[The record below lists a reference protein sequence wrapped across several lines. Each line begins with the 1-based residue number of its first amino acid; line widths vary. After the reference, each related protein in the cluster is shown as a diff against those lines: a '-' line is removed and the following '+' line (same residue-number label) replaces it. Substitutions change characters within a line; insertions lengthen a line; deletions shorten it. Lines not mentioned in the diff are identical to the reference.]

1 MGLDIKTLFAA
12 DVAVM
17 LMTAAVSFY
26 LWRQHHDMP
35 GLLWWSFATG
45 TEAVALLILGL
56 FGPVPPL
63 TAGISAG
70 LLLVAGFLMVW
81 ESMRRFNG
89 RPAAKGRL
97 VVLMLAFTAV
107 LGVAVFM
114 GADLRQRAGLLM
126 FALALCAAASAWEV
140 TFGAAAALR
149 SRFAVAAIFVVMGV
163 LLLRMAILTGLVP
176 ADKPVTSFVDLVGEE
191 LPLIN
196 SIGVVC
202 LCFGLLM
209 MSSERL
215 SKRYQM
221 LALTD
226 ELTGLSN
233 RRFLVEQGGALS
245 QRADLFGSTACVLMI
260 DIDHFTKINER
271 LGHTG
276 GDRALAAFA
285 AVLRQHMRP
294 TDIAARYG
302 GEEFC
307 ALLMATTTEEAAQI
321 AERLRAAVATQI
333 IVELDGQ
340 PLGVT
345 ASIGVAPLRN
355 GDLATSIRNAD
366 AALYR
371 AKIWGRNQVAVA
383 ESDMRLPRA
392 RGAGLRSAS

>member
-1 MGLDIKTLFAA
+1 MGLDIKTLFVA

-26 LWRQHHDMP
+26 LWRQHRDIV
-35 GLLWWSFATG
+35 GLFWWSFATG
-45 TEAVALLILGL
+45 TEGVALLILGL
-56 FGPVPPL
+56 FGPVPPPP
-63 TAGISAG
+63 AGTLSG

-89 RPAAKGRL
+89 RAAAKGRL
-97 VVLMLAFTAV
+97 VVLMLVFAAV

-149 SRFAVAAIFVVMGV
+149 SRFAVAAIFFVMSV
-163 LLLRMAILTGLVP
+163 LLLHRAILIGLVP
-176 ADKPVTSFVDLVGEE
+176 ADKPVTSFVDLVGEW

-196 SIGVVC
+196 SLGVLC
-202 LCFGLLM
+202 LCFGLVM
-209 MSSERL
+209 MFSERL
-215 SKRYQM
+215 SKRYRT

-226 ELTGLSN
+226 ELTGLPN
-233 RRFLVEQGGALS
+233 RRFLLEQGGVLS
-245 QRADLFGSTACVLMI
+245 RRADLFGSTACMLMI

-271 LGHTG
+271 LGHPG
-276 GDRALAAFA
+276 GDRALAVFA

-294 TDIAARYG
+294 TDIVARYG

-307 ALLMATTTEEAAQI
+307 ALLVATKTEEAAQI
-321 AERLRAAVATQI
+321 AERLRAAIATQI

-340 PLGVT
+340 PLEFT
-345 ASIGVAPLRN
+345 ASIGIAPLRN
-355 GDLATSIRNAD
+355 RDLATSIRKAD

-371 AKIWGRNQVAVA
+371 AKNWGRNQVVIA
-383 ESDMRLPRA
+383 ESDMRLTRA
-392 RGAGLRSAS
+392 RGAGLRSVS

>member
-1 MGLDIKTLFAA
+1 MGLDIKTLFVA

-17 LMTAAVSFY
+17 FMTAAVSFY
-26 LWRQHHDMP
+26 LWRQHRDIV

-45 TEAVALLILGL
+45 TEGVALLILGL
-56 FGPVPPL
+56 FGPVPPP
-63 TAGISAG
+63 TAGILSG

-107 LGVAVFM
+107 LSVAVFM

-149 SRFAVAAIFVVMGV
+149 SRFAVATVFFLMGV

-196 SIGVVC
+196 SIGILC
-202 LCFGLLM
+202 LCFGLVM
-209 MSSERL
+209 MFSERL
-215 SKRYQM
+215 SNRYRM

-226 ELTGLSN
+226 ELTGLPN
-233 RRFLVEQGGALS
+233 RRFLLEQGGALS
-245 QRADLFGSTACVLMI
+245 QRTDLFDSPTCVLMI
-260 DIDHFTKINER
+260 DIDHFTEINER
-271 LGHTG
+271 VGHTG

-294 TDIAARYG
+294 TDIVARYG

-307 ALLMATTTEEAAQI
+307 ALLMSTKTEEAAQI
-321 AERLRAAVATQI
+321 AERLRAAIATQTI
-333 IVELDGQ
+333 AELDGQ
-340 PLGVT
+340 PLELT
-345 ASIGVAPLRN
+345 ASIGIAPLRN
-355 GDLATSIRNAD
+355 RDLATSIRHAD

-371 AKIWGRNQVAVA
+371 AKMWGRNQVAVA
-383 ESDMRLPRA
+383 ESDMRLTRA
-392 RGAGLRSAS
+392 SGAGLRIS